1 MNLSR
6 FTILYLVFTGLLI
19 AFAGLLGG
27 FFPDEQILAPK
38 FWLMFGFLAGITF
51 VAYLLAYLGI
61 KRNPEMGIQAI
72 MISVTVKMIFCMV
85 FVLVYSLKV
94 KANGFTFIANF
105 FSLYLLYSI
114 FEVCCLLRN
123 LRHQNLK

>member
-6 FTILYLVFTGLLI
+6 FIFLYAVFIGLLV
-19 AFAGLLGG
+19 ALVGLLTVA
-27 FFPDEQILAPK
+27 FPAEQILAPK
-38 FWLMFGFLAGITF
+38 FWLTFGFLAGITF
-51 VAYLLAYLGI
+51 IAYLLAYLGI
-61 KRNPEMGIQAI
+61 KRNPEMGIQSI
-72 MISVTVKMIFCMV
+72 MISVTVKMIFCMA

-94 KANGFTFIANF
+94 KANGFVFIANF
-105 FSLYLLYSI
+105 FSLYLLYSV